1 MRVKIWGCRGSI
13 PSPGSET
20 ARYGG
25 NTTCVEVRL
34 NDGSLV
40 IIDAGTGIRLL
51 GAAILQEPSL
61 RRIHL
66 LLTHAHWDH
75 VQGFPFFVPA
85 YLAGYSIRVNGGPTA
100 RASLQRFLAHQ
111 MDPPFFP
118 VNFSELKA
126 SFDFESSDGEP
137 IRIGGASIEPIPLK
151 HPNGGYGYH
160 FQEGPQRFVF
170 LTDNELGYEHSG
182 GLTDQEYARLC
193 RGVDLVIHDAQYTEE
208 EYRRTRGWG
217 HSTFTAA
224 VELAAA
230 SRAVRFGIFHHDPA
244 HRDQDL
250 DLHIEA
256 CRESLSH
263 YGRRGELF
271 GVREGME
278 ILL

>member
-1 MRVKIWGCRGSI
+1 MRVRIWGCRGSI
-13 PSPGSET
+13 PSPGAET
-20 ARYGG
+20 DRYGG

-34 NDGSLV
+34 EDGSLIV
-40 IIDAGTGIRLL
+40 IDAGTGIRKL
-51 GAAILQEPSL
+51 GAAILQEPSV

-85 YLAGYSIRVNGGPTA
+85 YLEGYSIRVHGGPLA
-100 RASLQRFLAHQ
+100 RASLRRFLAHQ

-118 VNFSELKA
+118 VNFADLKA

-137 IRIGGASIEPIPLK
+137 MQIGRARIEPIPLK
-151 HPNGGYGYH
+151 HPNGGYGYQ
-160 FQEGPQRFVF
+160 FFEERRRFVF
-170 LTDNELGYEHSG
+170 LTDNEIGCEHSG
-182 GLTDQEYARLC
+182 GLPDGEYAHLC
-193 RGVDLVIHDAQYTEE
+193 RGADLVIHDAQYTEE

-224 VELAAA
+224 VDLAAA
-230 SRAVRFGIFHHDPA
+230 SRATRFGIFHHDPA

-250 DLHIEA
+250 DRHIEE
-256 CRESLSH
+256 CREGLSH
-263 YGRRGELF
+263 RGSRTELF
-271 GVREGME
+271 GAREGME